1 VSKLTH
7 AAITARKVL
16 KYGAIGFVAY
26 LVLRFLFIGAVN
38 LWKKLHPPPPPPPT
52 VTFGKLP
59 ELNFPE
65 SAATDLSF
73 RLETPTGGLPS
84 FSDRA
89 TVYFM
94 SYKKPSL
101 LAFDRA
107 KQTAK
112 RLGFTGEPAAAI
124 DTETYVWHKELPAV
138 LKLEMNIVT
147 GAFEIDYAWQNDDLI
162 LVEKNL
168 PGNDQAIQEAKSL
181 LDQTDLLTDD
191 LKKGEVKISYLKAVA
206 GKMVPAV
213 SLSEANFVKLDF
225 FRKPIEERVLLKSEV
240 ASLIP
245 PKKIP
250 TVTPEPQN
258 GVVSFIFSGS
268 IIPQKRI
275 VKLTYNY
282 FPVVYESSG
291 TYPLKDISLAWEE
304 VKASEAYVVQVK
316 EMAKAI
322 TIRKIH
328 LAYYDTGPQEFLQP
342 VYVFE
347 GDEDFTAYVHAVDA
361 NWVATQNEKPNTKN

>member
-1 VSKLTH
+1 MSKLTH

-38 LWKKLHPPPPPPPT
+38 LWKKLHPAPPPPPT
-52 VTFGKLP
+52 VVFGKLS
-59 ELNFPE
+59 ELEFPD
-65 SAATDLSF
+65 SVATDLSF

-101 LAFDRA
+101 LALDRA

-112 RLGFTGEPAAAI
+112 PLGFTGEPVAI
-124 DTETYVWHKELPAV
+124 DTETYVWRKELPAI

-168 PGNDQAIQEAKSL
+168 PGNEQAIAEAKSIL
-181 LDQTDLLTDD
+181 EQADLLTDD
-191 LKKGEVKISYLKAVA
+191 LEEGETEISYLKAVA
-206 GKMVPAV
+206 GKMMPAV
-213 SLSEANFVKLDF
+213 SLSEANFVKLDL
-225 FRKPIEERVLLKSEV
+225 FRKPIEEAVLAKSEA

-245 PKKIP
+245 PKKIS

-258 GVVSFIFSGS
+258 GVVSFVFSGS
-268 IIPQKRI
+268 LLPQKRI

-282 FPVVYESSG
+282 FPVVYETSG
-291 TYPLKDISLAWEE
+291 TYPIKDISLAWEE
-304 VKASEAYVVQVK
+304 VKNNKAYVAQVK
-316 EMAKAI
+316 EIAKAI
-322 TIRKIH
+322 TIRKIY

-347 GDEDFTAYVHAVDA
+347 GDEEFVAYVSAVDEE
-361 NWVATQNEKPNTKN
+361 WVAEKITH